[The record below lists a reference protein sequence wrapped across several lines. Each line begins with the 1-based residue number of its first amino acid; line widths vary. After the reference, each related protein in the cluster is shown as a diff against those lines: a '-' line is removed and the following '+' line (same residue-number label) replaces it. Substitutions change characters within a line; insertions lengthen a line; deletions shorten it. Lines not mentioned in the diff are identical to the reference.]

1 MANIGTQ
8 IDALFKLKAKYKKAQ
23 EAADAVKT
31 EITAAEQ
38 ALMDA
43 MRDDGIEKSTSKG
56 GSISIS
62 KSLVPSVTDWDAYY
76 AFIHKHKY
84 YHLLERR
91 PSATGC
97 RELFEMGKKV
107 PGVEPVTRMSLRYT
121 AAK

>member
-1 MANIGTQ
+1 MSNIGTQ
-8 IDALFKLKAKYKKAQ
+8 IDALFKLKAKHKKAQ
-23 EAADAVKT
+23 EAADAVK
-31 EITAAEQ
+31 EQITAAEKD
-38 ALMDA
+38 LMATMLDS
-43 MRDDGIEKSTSKG
+43 GIEKSGAKG
-56 GSISIS
+56 GTIVVS

-76 AFIHKHKY
+76 AFIHKTKF

-107 PGVEPVTRMSLRYT
+107 PGVEPVTKMSLRYT